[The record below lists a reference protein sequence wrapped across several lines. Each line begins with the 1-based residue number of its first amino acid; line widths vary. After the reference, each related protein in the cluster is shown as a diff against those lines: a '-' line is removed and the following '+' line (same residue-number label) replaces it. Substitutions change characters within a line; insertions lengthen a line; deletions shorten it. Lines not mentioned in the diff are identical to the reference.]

1 MQVRQISHNAYRIL
15 GLPAQARWSEIS
27 QRASVLRRAAKA
39 GIRQPSGWNLEWY
52 GPVEQDERSIA
63 DALGRLSNPDQRLKE
78 KLFWVSQTDLFLSG
92 IPTRGIRV
100 SIQSLSESK
109 FAESEHDAAV
119 LALISCVSADPKI
132 QEPERWKTML
142 RLWVATSASDAFW
155 AFFIANEQA
164 GQFEPSSDD
173 RDFDRV
179 QDETLSLALE
189 PVAELIRDAIS
200 QREFDRARRGLDLI
214 RNASL
219 TPALVQ
225 SVEEAVLGPYENS
238 FAQICKDIARACWG
252 GIKRSDASRE
262 ANVQPCSGAASRW
275 KQEVKPRFHDFVAM
289 AGADSPAGIR
299 AVEECAEFL
308 TSLANAHTWANQWI
322 QAEEL
327 LDEARHYLPAH
338 GAVRERVEATRQK
351 VAGSAAQQRSEQRAR
366 QAAANENAVTSF
378 VELCES
384 IGCRLS
390 EAAKAKR
397 PGCIELRRVEELH
410 EEYKLQAAP
419 WFAILTA
426 TYEAN
431 RDICKRAQ
439 NAAATCL
446 FHLAVE
452 FCYSG
457 DFAQAKFLLAKAL
470 VLVFDDPE
478 LETSILNWQAN
489 VALYGRKTDPPEEKS
504 SSSDIRARGR
514 KLGPKTLY
522 GTAVPVLLM
531 LAIAGFRS
539 NEPSEKAVGSAQVR
553 KRAGESQQRLTTE
566 HEAISR
572 RAPIDTTP
580 PYVPG
585 PIFELGPKRKRRA
598 VTHRNVVPVLDRS
611 SAIDSRPESESS
623 GEVREPFSL
632 LTGTNLMEPNG
643 TDGLG
648 ELTISNRSSD
658 DAVVKLKT
666 DVASIVRRLVYIR
679 ADGAVRISGVPP
691 GTYLLQFTKG
701 QDWDTEVHA
710 FRRNKTF
717 AQFGKVLV
725 FAEEPTGKQ
734 SIRYST
740 FRITLHEVPNGNVR
754 KKAISAANFGEGIN
768 NKIARRTR

>member
-1 MQVRQISHNAYRIL
+1 MEWRTYFKDSKKTAQVRQISHNAYRIL

-262 ANVQPCSGAASRW
+262 ANVQPCSGAVSRW

-299 AVEECAEFL
+299 VAEEYAEFL

-322 QAEEL
+322 HAEDL
-327 LDEARHYLPAH
+327 LNEACSYLPPG
-338 GAVRERVEATRQK
+338 GAVRERVEATRLK
-351 VAGSAAQQRSEQRAR
+351 VAGVAAQRRSEQRAQ
-366 QAAANENAVTSF
+366 QAAANENAVKGF

-390 EAAKAKR
+390 EAAEAKR

-470 VLVFDDPE
+470 VLVFDDRE
-478 LETSILNWQAN
+478 LEKLISNSQAD
-489 VALYGRKTDPPEEKS
+489 VALEEEKS
-504 SSSDIRARGR
+504 RSKQADDGVSTSSTQGESHEEEKASPKPGNTGHRPLSARPGWR
-514 KLGPKTLY
+514 GWAKFGVAALVLAISALLLVGTGVLADSVDSADGVAISEQHFTLLALDFAALAREA
-522 GTAVPVLLM
+522 GMTAV
-531 LAIAGFRS
+531 
-539 NEPSEKAVGSAQVR
+539 EPSIETKESGAEVESDGAPANGTEFLKTCGSGGFGHLIISNYLQQDALLKVKSVG
-553 KRAGESQQRLTTE
+553 G
-566 HEAISR
+566 
-572 RAPIDTTP
+572 
-580 PYVPG
+580 
-585 PIFELGPKRKRRA
+585 A
-598 VTHRNVVPVLDRS
+598 VTIRSVFVRGNRFGQTSQDVTLLGIRPGKYALQVSTGRYWDRIHGS
-611 SAIDSRPESESS
+611 FMTGASFSQFENMVSFSE
-623 GEVREPFSL
+623 ERTEKNWVKFS
-632 LTGTNLMEPNG
+632 
-643 TDGLG
+643 
-648 ELTISNRSSD
+648 IC
-658 DAVVKLKT
+658 
-666 DVASIVRRLVYIR
+666 
-679 ADGAVRISGVPP
+679 
-691 GTYLLQFTKG
+691 
-701 QDWDTEVHA
+701 
-710 FRRNKTF
+710 
-717 AQFGKVLV
+717 
-725 FAEEPTGKQ
+725 
-734 SIRYST
+734 
-740 FRITLHEVPNGNVR
+740 RITLHALAAGKAH
-754 KKAISAANFGEGIN
+754 KKAISSAEFEE
-768 NKIARRTR
+768 